1 MRSVQVFVSVLST
14 ILLSGPLTGSFQI
27 NSLPK
32 WRPMITEDPRPFV
45 AASISSDMPSNPTD
59 SSVSVDDLRA
69 IQVTDVN
76 GRRVTLGSAMS
87 DGTSVLV
94 FLRHLGCTWCWSYV
108 YQWKLAQKEVS
119 DAGIN
124 GPIFVSIGDKDR
136 LNAFLLTNP
145 EIAAE
150 NFFVD
155 GYDFE
160 AYKKAGF
167 GRFDE
172 KPKEI
177 TDNVKP
183 KPAKLGGIQGWW
195 TFLTNFMQLAPV
207 TPDMKFPEN
216 LTPEGLFW
224 VGGTIVIKGDEIVY
238 RWDDRIS
245 GDHPEA
251 SEIVEIAKKT
261 VAA

>member
-1 MRSVQVFVSVLST
+1 MRAFQVIVVVLST
-14 ILLSGPLTGSFQI
+14 ILLSAPLAASFQI
-27 NSLPK
+27 NSIPTS
-32 WRPMITEDPRPFV
+32 RSRIIEDRRLCS
-45 AASISSDMPSNPTD
+45 AASVSSDVPSNPTD
-59 SSVSVDDLRA
+59 DVSANDLRA

-87 DGTSVLV
+87 PGPTILV

-108 YQWKLAQKEVS
+108 YQWKLAQKELS
-119 DAGIN
+119 DAGIE
-124 GPIFVSIGDKDR
+124 GPIFVSIGDPDR
-136 LNAFLLTNP
+136 LKAFLLNNP
-145 EIAAE
+145 EISPN

-172 KPKEI
+172 KPREI

-183 KPAKLGGIQGWW
+183 KPAELGGIQGWW

-224 VGGTIVIKGDEIVY
+224 VGGTIVIKGDDIVY
-238 RWDDRIS
+238 RWNDRIS

-251 SEIVEIAKKT
+251 REIVEIAKKAVT
-261 VAA
+261 A